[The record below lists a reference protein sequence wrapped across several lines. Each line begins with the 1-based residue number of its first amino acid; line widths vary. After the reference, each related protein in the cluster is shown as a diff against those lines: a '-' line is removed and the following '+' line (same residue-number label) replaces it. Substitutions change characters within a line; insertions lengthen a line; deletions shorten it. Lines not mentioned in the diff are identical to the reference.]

1 MTDQRQCQECQA
13 KVDEASGRLII
24 LEQDDPVAG
33 GEETRFNW
41 SFLCIQCIRDWR
53 ERGLKRQGLPPDKV
67 LEQLDH
73 EYPFTSEVH

>member
-1 MTDQRQCQECQA
+1 MTKQRQCQECQA
-13 KVDEASGRLII
+13 KVDETGGRIII
-24 LEQDDPVAG
+24 LDHDSPAVDG
-33 GEETRFNW
+33 GFLW

-73 EYPFTSEVH
+73 EYPFTSEGH

>member
-13 KVDEASGRLII
+13 KVDEARGRLII

-53 ERGLKRQGLPPDKV
+53 ERGLKRQGLSPGEVLAHLDK
-67 LEQLDH
+67 
-73 EYPFTSEVH
+73 EYPIT